1 MVGWPKTIPTAQLFT
16 TMQSSH
22 PSSGTSPHT
31 TATKTLAD
39 LEKLTREYSSATLNH
54 LDGFAKYWNEFD
66 RIARTLIEA
75 NIINKAE
82 RDLYF
87 WIGLPFTFRKL
98 ISQKLLTTMGG
109 AHHERLIPT
118 WRDTIQAGRH
128 VFNDPSVGWLIILHI
143 STDWKGGWVGLDDYQ
158 RWKRHRQDRQVDQD
172 SSWTQCGWFQLRCCL
187 CSPPGCCADCG
198 WPYLTSFTMDTL
210 ILWWS

>member
-1 MVGWPKTIPTAQLFT
+1 
-16 TMQSSH
+16 MQSSH
-22 PSSGTSPHT
+22 PSSGPSPHT

-39 LEKLTREYSSATLNH
+39 LEKLTHEYSSATLNH

-98 ISQKLLTTMGG
+98 VSQKLTTMEG

-128 VFNDPSVGWLIILHI
+128 VFNDPSVG
-143 STDWKGGWVGLDDYQ
+143 
-158 RWKRHRQDRQVDQD
+158 
-172 SSWTQCGWFQLRCCL
+172 
-187 CSPPGCCADCG
+187 
-198 WPYLTSFTMDTL
+198 
-210 ILWWS
+210 

>member
-1 MVGWPKTIPTAQLFT
+1 
-16 TMQSSH
+16 MQSSH
-22 PSSGTSPHT
+22 PSSGTSSHT
-31 TATKTLAD
+31 TTTKTLAD
-39 LEKLTREYSSATLNH
+39 LEKLTREHSSATLNH

-98 ISQKLLTTMGG
+98 ISQKLTTMEG
-109 AHHERLIPT
+109 AYHERLIPT

-128 VFNDPSVGWLIILHI
+128 VFNDPSVGRLIVLNI
-143 STDWKGGWVGLDDYQ
+143 SAG
-158 RWKRHRQDRQVDQD
+158 
-172 SSWTQCGWFQLRCCL
+172 
-187 CSPPGCCADCG
+187 
-198 WPYLTSFTMDTL
+198 
-210 ILWWS
+210 